1 MFNKYRQPPEQEIA
15 LGPGN
20 SEKTKIITK
29 LRELGDDWREFE
41 RRLQGLE
48 REVWQSHWSHDD
60 PIPERLSRAG
70 MPQEQVDAFK
80 RWHGTVCRILRG
92 EPRPSDQLKEK

>member
-1 MFNKYRQPPEQEIA
+1 MLNKYRQPAEQEIA
-15 LGPGN
+15 LGPGD
-20 SEKTKIITK
+20 SEKTGIITK

>member
-1 MFNKYRQPPEQEIA
+1 M
-15 LGPGN
+15 
-20 SEKTKIITK
+20 K

-41 RRLQGLE
+41 RRLQELE

-60 PIPERLSRAG
+60 TIPERLSRAG

-80 RWHGTVCRILRG
+80 RWRISALHTYFL
-92 EPRPSDQLKEK
+92 PQLLFS

>member
-1 MFNKYRQPPEQEIA
+1 MLNKYREPAEQEIA
-15 LGPGN
+15 LGPED
-20 SEKTKIITK
+20 SEKTRIITK

-70 MPQEQVDAFK
+70 MPHEQVDAFK